1 MSLSLIPL
9 SSSLGCFCTL
19 LPCVGSGFHFHPS
32 VLIEY
37 KGHPN
42 RVGLD
47 NGSSFLPIKISIRIF
62 VKRHMKW
69 ELGTESCIIVLVLK
83 DDKSC
88 GFILN
93 SRSSSCGF
101 DMRPNDM

>member
-1 MSLSLIPL
+1 
-9 SSSLGCFCTL
+9 
-19 LPCVGSGFHFHPS
+19 
-32 VLIEY
+32 
-37 KGHPN
+37 
-42 RVGLD
+42 
-47 NGSSFLPIKISIRIF
+47 
-62 VKRHMKW
+62 MKW